1 MSEIQSVLMDSTYK
15 FHSECCIHGEAIKG
29 EVLNFD
35 SHFFLLVPIQRIE
48 EDYTMGIYNK

>member
-1 MSEIQSVLMDSTYK
+1 MDSTYK